1 MSLFETLFGHP
12 AVRKLPP
19 VQRDEVNRLLDELV
33 KIGKLDDFLSLQPGG
48 PFDIHCHH
56 VRSRQIGVRLDELG
70 GLDLMQAAR
79 SYVQRKL
86 KKTNLAEHLDYCW
99 QDIGEWKP

>member
-1 MSLFETLFGHP
+1 MSLFENLFGHP
-12 AVRKLPP
+12 AVRILPP
-19 VQRDEVNRLLDELV
+19 AQKKEVDRLFDELV
-33 KIGKLDDFLSLQPGG
+33 KIGRLDDFLSLQPGG
-48 PFDIHCHH
+48 PFDIRCHH
-56 VRSRQIGVRLDELG
+56 IRARQIGVRLDELG

-86 KKTNLAEHLDYCW
+86 KKTNLEEHLDYCW